1 MTKWLRNTRKVSGQ
15 RTPTTAL
22 IQTVLISIDVSSF
35 EEFPLF
41 NHLSNGVLQIVFNYK
56 ENFGYNV
63 FVCLFQDNLVW
74 LKISTY
80 EKINNNVHKVSVCF
94 LKYIYH
100 KQQPILKESVW
111 STINYS
117 LVKKN
122 PNILDLKFKY
132 IPVSLHIV
140 LRPKE
145 IITVY
150 KWTQPFSSFEYIRC
164 FCSSQLFYATDRE
177 SLRDF
182 LSLKKWQQNRFKVC
196 KWREHSYYFIIKI
209 CLSLF

>member
-1 MTKWLRNTRKVSGQ
+1 MVLLFLYDEVTEEHQKSQWAAHAHDSTNPNSAHFDRC
-15 RTPTTAL
+15 L
-22 IQTVLISIDVSSF
+22 IVWRVY
-35 EEFPLF
+35 
-41 NHLSNGVLQIVFNYK
+41 LSNGVLQIVFNYK

-132 IPVSLHIV
+132 FPVSLHIV

-164 FCSSQLFYATDRE
+164 VCSSQLLYATDRE
-177 SLRDF
+177 SLCDF

-196 KWREHSYYFIIKI
+196 KWTFI
-209 CLSLF
+209 LFYN